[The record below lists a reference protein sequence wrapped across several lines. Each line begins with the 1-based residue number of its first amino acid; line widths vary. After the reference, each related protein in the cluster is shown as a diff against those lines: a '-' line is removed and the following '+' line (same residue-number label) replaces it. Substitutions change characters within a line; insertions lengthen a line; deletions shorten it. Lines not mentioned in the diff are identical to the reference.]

1 MHKTTRQLITEIV
14 MRAVATTLP
23 SLDAKGIDILTD
35 EYTNIIE
42 AIVVGVKADGRI
54 LATSYR
60 TFTIQCAILDE
71 IEKEIPLIEGK
82 LEVTAQ
88 VTRSQRKDFL
98 NGTTT
103 VDGCR
108 KGDSSELAK

>member
-14 MRAVATTLP
+14 MRAVATSLP
-23 SLDAKGIDILTD
+23 SLDVKGVETLTD

-42 AIVVGVKADGRI
+42 ALVVGVKPDAKI

-60 TFTIQCAILDE
+60 TFTIQCAVLDE

-82 LEVTAQ
+82 IEVTAT
-88 VTRSQRKDFL
+88 VTRTQRRDFF

-108 KGDSSELAK
+108 KGDLSDLA